1 MILKTSHLGTS
12 LAGPEV
18 TLGSADG
25 CRYVKINSVP
35 EGVSAAQVIV
45 LFTHT
50 VKKMTDRY
58 EFEFSELCPVG
69 MLDSEQR

>member
-12 LAGPEV
+12 LASPEA

-25 CRYVKINSVP
+25 CRYVKINNVP
-35 EGVSAAQVIV
+35 EGVSVAQVIV

-50 VKKMTDRY
+50 VKKMTDRD

-69 MLDSEQR
+69 MLSLW

>member
-1 MILKTSHLGTS
+1 LILKTSHLGTS
-12 LAGPEV
+12 LASPEA

-25 CRYVKINSVP
+25 CRYVKINNVP
-35 EGVSAAQVIV
+35 EGVSVAQVIV

-50 VKKMTDRY
+50 VKKMTDRD

-69 MLDSEQR
+69 MLSLW